1 MATKQG
7 TADRI
12 PMPEMPSRF
21 TANRMLIAVVL
32 IAVFWW
38 SAEGTGLSIVALIE
52 GLPDLWQLGQHMFP
66 PSLESYEELRV
77 PVLETLFIGIL
88 ATIIGSVLSIPIGFL
103 GAANLSHPVIYY
115 PIRLVLTVF
124 RAVSEVIWALLF
136 IVAVGLGP
144 MAGVLALCIFA
155 VGVQSK
161 LLAEAVEAVDPGPIE
176 AIRATG
182 ASPWKVFLYGAWPQ
196 VLPLYLTYALYYWD
210 HNTRAATILGFV
222 GAGGLGQ
229 KLLWDISVYEFEQA
243 TTSIILLIVMITAI
257 DRCSLYLR
265 SKII

>member
-1 MATKQG
+1 MASEQG
-7 TADRI
+7 TVDRS
-12 PMPEMPSRF
+12 PMPEMPTRF
-21 TANRMLIAVVL
+21 TANRMLIMAVL

-38 SAEGTGLSIVALIE
+38 CTEGTGLNIVALIE
-52 GLPDLWQLGQHMFP
+52 GMPGLWQLGEHMFP
-66 PSLESYEELRV
+66 PSLENYEELWV
-77 PVLETLFIGIL
+77 PFLETLFIGIL
-88 ATIIGSVLSIPIGFL
+88 ATIIGSVLAIPIGFL
-103 GAANLSHPVIYY
+103 AASNLSHPVIYY

-124 RAVSEVIWALLF
+124 RAVSEIIWALLF
-136 IVAVGLGP
+136 VVAVGLGP
-144 MAGVLALCIFA
+144 MPGVLALCVFA

-161 LLAEAVEAVDPGPIE
+161 LIAEAVEAVEPGPLE

-182 ASPWKVFLYGAWPQ
+182 ASPWKIFLYGAWPQ

-229 KLLWDISVYEFEQA
+229 KLLWDISVYEFEKA
-243 TTSIILLIVMITAI
+243 TTSIVLMILMISAI
-257 DRCSLYLR
+257 DRFCLYLR